1 MDHSETAIWGNREGS
16 SLFLHPPP
24 AKGIK
29 KFRYTHSVFGRR
41 RKHAHIFK
49 HPPPTQADLGHQ
61 KRVKRYAKNT
71 YDNATYT
78 RWRTGFISQTNPQ
91 IRIRQKTDAFI
102 SAKRDEASRA
112 CS

>member
-1 MDHSETAIWGNREGS
+1 MDHSETAIWGSREGS

-49 HPPPTQADLGHQ
+49 HPPPPTQAVLVHQ
-61 KRVKRYAKNT
+61 KRESIYEKSRYRNRQAAEA
-71 YDNATYT
+71 ATP
-78 RWRTGFISQTNPQ
+78 RS
-91 IRIRQKTDAFI
+91 RIKTV
-102 SAKRDEASRA
+102 RH
-112 CS
+112 C